1 MPVDVL
7 LVLVET
13 AVLGVTYSFCELK
26 EAFSPTR
33 ERDIAFNT
41 PLRPAIFANTT
52 HTLSPRASACSL
64 DNIIGGLAEAVDHS
78 DTAIFAD
85 GVNRT
90 CQEPESCSNNPRG
103 DLLYTAR
110 RIRPV
115 AEVPHRP
122 DISQVQIR
130 APPRRIH
137 RPYLS
142 EKHNAPTWYL
152 T

>member
-7 LVLVET
+7 LVLEET

-41 PLRPAIFANTT
+41 PLRPAILANTT

-85 GVNRT
+85 GDNRT
-90 CQEPESCSNNPRG
+90 CQEPESSAIILVEISYIQHDAFDQSPKFLTDQTLVRSKSV
-103 DLLYTAR
+103 L
-110 RIRPV
+110 
-115 AEVPHRP
+115 HP
-122 DISQVQIR
+122 DAYIGHI
-130 APPRRIH
+130 
-137 RPYLS
+137 
-142 EKHNAPTWYL
+142 
-152 T
+152 

>member
-13 AVLGVTYSFCELK
+13 AVLGVTYSVYELK

-41 PLRPAIFANTT
+41 PVRPAILADTT
-52 HTLSPRASACSL
+52 YTLSPRASAAL
-64 DNIIGGLAEAVDHS
+64 PDIIIGGLAEAVDHS
-78 DTAIFAD
+78 DTAISAD
-85 GVNRT
+85 GDNRT
-90 CQEPESCSNNPRG
+90 CQEPESSSIKPRG

-122 DISQVQIR
+122 DISQVRIR